1 MYKSRQSLGE
11 LPRSAYPA
19 RQDKVATASITQ
31 DVSVGENPVVS
42 NRGKYLTVLQSI
54 SNTGQGTRAL
64 IENPKRNFLA
74 VQNKDLINS
83 VFINFGYPAT
93 ALNFELRAQANL
105 VLDVAPINSI
115 WLLAATATV
124 NVAII
129 ESTDVV

>member
-1 MYKSRQSLGE
+1 MYKSRQPIGE
-11 LPRSAYPA
+11 LPRSVYPA

-54 SNTGQGTRAL
+54 SNAGQGTRAL

-74 VQNKDLINS
+74 IQNKDLINS

-93 ALNFELRAQANL
+93 ALNFEIRAQADFL
-105 VLDVAPINSI
+105 LDVAPISSI
-115 WLLAATATV
+115 WLLAANAAV